1 MYKGVALSVLAS
13 MTFGV
18 LYFYT
23 QFLKPLDSEQ
33 TFAWRMLATLPFLTL
48 FMLWTGDWQRV
59 VVIFKRVI
67 EQPLLLLWLLV
78 SSLLCTTQLWLFLWG
93 PINGRGLQV
102 SLGYFLL
109 PLVMVLVGCI
119 LYKEKLSRWQMAAVV
134 LAVIGVGHELWRI
147 GGIAWETIYVALA
160 YPLYFFLR
168 RVFKTDHLG
177 GFWWDL
183 CLILPVAVYLGFIY
197 SDSMLLIMNHPHLIW
212 AVIGLGFLSA
222 LGLGS
227 YMLAS
232 RYLPFVI
239 FGLLS
244 YLEPVLLAFASMM
257 LGERVHADEW
267 FTYVPIWLAV
277 LLLVIE
283 GCVHMIRQHRQKQHL
298 QTNMKNVEQRLRDST
313 SSKKLDD

>member
-1 MYKGVALSVLAS
+1 MYKGVMLSVLAS
-13 MTFGV
+13 FTFGV

-23 QFLKPLDSEQ
+23 EFLKPLDSEQ
-33 TFAWRMLATLPFLTL
+33 TFAWRMLSTLPFLTV
-48 FMLWTGDWQRV
+48 FMWWSGDFNRIAEIFQRV
-59 VVIFKRVI
+59 IK
-67 EQPLLLLWLLV
+67 QPKMLLWLLC
-78 SSLLCTTQLWLFLWG
+78 SSFLCTTQLWLFLWG
-93 PINGRGLQV
+93 PINGRGLEV

-109 PLVMVLVGCI
+109 PLVMVLVGCL
-119 LYKEKLSRWQMAAVV
+119 LYKEKLSTWQIAAIG
-134 LAVIGVGHELWRI
+134 LALLGVSHEIWRI
-147 GGIAWETIYVALA
+147 GYMAWETAYIAVA

-183 CLILPVAVYLGFIY
+183 ALVIPVAIYLAFMH
-197 SDSMLLIMNHPHLIW
+197 SDSLSVIAHFPHLIW
-212 AVIGLGFLSA
+212 AVIGLGFLSC

-257 LGERVHADEW
+257 LGERIAHDEW
-267 FTYVPIWLAV
+267 LTYVPIWLAV

-283 GCVHMIRQHRQKQHL
+283 GSLHVIKQQQKQRAL
-298 QTNMKNVEQRLRDST
+298 VKNSQALALEIEKNQQ
-313 SSKKLDD
+313 K

>member
-1 MYKGVALSVLAS
+1 MYKGVALSILAS
-13 MTFGV
+13 VTFGV

-48 FMLWTGDWQRV
+48 FMWWTGDLKHV
-59 VVIFKRVI
+59 ADIFKRI
-67 EQPLLLLWLLV
+67 FKEPWMLPWLIF
-78 SSLLCTTQLWLFLWG
+78 SSVLCTTQLWLFLWG

-109 PLVMVLVGCI
+109 PLVMVLVGCV
-119 LYKEKLSRWQMAAVV
+119 LYKEKLSRWQLAAVV
-134 LAVIGVGHELWRI
+134 LAVLGVGHELWRV
-147 GGIAWETIYVALA
+147 GSIAWETAYVALA
-160 YPLYFFLR
+160 YPLYFFMR
-168 RVFKTDHLG
+168 RVLKTDHLG

-183 CLILPVAVYLGFIY
+183 FLILPAAVYLGFIY
-197 SDSMLLIMNHPHLIW
+197 SDSISLILNYTHLIW
-212 AVIGLGFLSA
+212 AVIGLGFFSA

-227 YMLAS
+227 YILAS

-257 LGERVHADEW
+257 MGERVADAEW
-267 FTYVPIWLAV
+267 LTYIPIWLAV
-277 LLLVIE
+277 VLLVIE
-283 GCVHMIRQHRQKQHL
+283 GCLHIFKQKRNAENLDQNIENL
-298 QTNMKNVEQRLRDST
+298 QKRLS
-313 SSKKLDD
+313 DD

>member
-1 MYKGVALSVLAS
+1 MYKGVMLSVLAS
-13 MTFGV
+13 LTFGV

-23 QFLKPLDSEQ
+23 EFLKPLDSEQ
-33 TFAWRMLATLPFLTL
+33 TFAWRMLSTLPFLTL
-48 FMLWTGDWQRV
+48 FMWWSGDLSRV
-59 VVIFKRVI
+59 AEIFKRLLA
-67 EQPLLLLWLLV
+67 QPQLILWLLF
-78 SSLLCTTQLWLFLWG
+78 SSFLCTTQLWLFLWG
-93 PINGRGLQV
+93 PINGRGLEV

-119 LYKEKLSRWQMAAVV
+119 LYKEKLSYWQMAAVA
-134 LAVIGVGHELWRI
+134 LAVLGVGHEIWRM
-147 GGIAWETIYVALA
+147 GQMAWETAYVAVA

-183 CLILPVAVYLGFIY
+183 ACVIPVAIY
-197 SDSMLLIMNHPHLIW
+197 FAAVHSNSFAVIANFPHLIW
-212 AVIGLGFLSA
+212 AVLGLGFLSC

-257 LGERVHADEW
+257 LGERIAADEW
-267 FTYVPIWLAV
+267 LTYVPIWVAV
-277 LLLVIE
+277 MLLVIE
-283 GCVHMIRQHRQKQHL
+283 GSLHVIKQQRKQHAL
-298 QTNMKNVEQRLRDST
+298 VQNAAALEARLEQKT
-313 SSKKLDD
+313 AKE

>member
-13 MTFGV
+13 VIFGV

-23 QFLKPLDSEQ
+23 QFLQPLDSEQ

-48 FMLWTGDWQRV
+48 FMWYSGDLKHV
-59 VVIFKRVI
+59 SAIFKRIVQ
-67 EQPLLLLWLLV
+67 QPAILIWLII

-119 LYKEKLSRWQMAAVV
+119 LYKEKLSHWQWAAVI
-134 LAVIGVGHELWRI
+134 LAVLGVGHEIWRI

-168 RVFKTDHLG
+168 RVYKTDHLG

-183 CLILPVAVYLGFIY
+183 LLIIPVAIYLGFFY
-197 SDSMLLIMNHPHLIW
+197 SNSIPLIAQFPHLIF
-212 AVIGLGFLSA
+212 AVIGLGILSA
-222 LGLGS
+222 FGLGS
-227 YMLAS
+227 YILAS
-232 RYLPFVI
+232 RMLPFVI

-244 YLEPVLLAFASMM
+244 YLEPILLALASLA
-257 LGERVHADEW
+257 LGERIEANEW
-267 FTYVPIWLAV
+267 LTYIPIWCAV
-277 LLLVIE
+277 LLLMLE
-283 GCVHMIRQHRQKQHL
+283 GTVHLFKQKQKEKMLKTNVDAL
-298 QTNMKNVEQRLRDST
+298 QKRLDP
-313 SSKKLDD
+313 

>member
-1 MYKGVALSVLAS
+1 MYKGLALSVLAS
-13 MTFGV
+13 VTFGV

-48 FMLWTGDWQRV
+48 FMWWSGDLQHISQ
-59 VVIFKRVI
+59 IFKRIVQ
-67 EQPLLLLWLLV
+67 QPVFLIWLIF

-93 PINGRGLQV
+93 PMNGRGLQV

-109 PLVMVLVGCI
+109 PLVMVLIGCV
-119 LYKEKLSRWQMAAVV
+119 LYKEKLSKWQLAAVM
-134 LAVIGVGHELWRI
+134 LAMLGVGHEIWRI
-147 GGIAWETIYVALA
+147 GSIAWETVYVALA

-168 RVFKTDHLG
+168 RAFKTDHLG

-183 CLILPVAVYLGFIY
+183 CLILPVAFYLGFMH
-197 SDSMLLIMNHPHLIW
+197 SDSLSLMAHFPHLIM

-244 YLEPVLLAFASMM
+244 YLEPMLLACASIV
-257 LGERVHADEW
+257 LGERVEAGEW
-267 FTYVPIWLAV
+267 LTYIPIWIAV

-283 GCVHMIRQHRQKQHL
+283 GTLHIFRQKRKQQAL
-298 QTNMKNVEQRLRDST
+298 NQNLENYQDRL
-313 SSKKLDD
+313 K

>member
-13 MTFGV
+13 VTFGV

-23 QFLKPLDSEQ
+23 QFLQPLDSEE
-33 TFAWRMLATLPFLTL
+33 TFAWRMLSTLPFITL
-48 FMLWTGDWQRV
+48 FMWWSGDLKHVTEIFRRV
-59 VVIFKRVI
+59 LQ
-67 EQPLLLLWLLV
+67 QPLLLLWLLI
-78 SSLLCTTQLWLFLWG
+78 SSFLCTTQLWLFLWG
-93 PINGRGLQV
+93 PINGRGLEV

-109 PLVMVLVGCI
+109 PLVMVLVGCV
-119 LYKEKLSRWQMAAVV
+119 LYKEKLSSWQM
-134 LAVIGVGHELWRI
+134 LAVALAVLGVGHEIWRI
-147 GGIAWETIYVALA
+147 GSVAWETVYVALA

-168 RVFKTDHLG
+168 RQFKTDNLG

-183 CLILPVAVYLGFIY
+183 FLILPVAFYLGFVY
-197 SDSMLLIMNHPHLIW
+197 SDSKALLLNYSHLIW
-212 AVIGLGFLSA
+212 AVLGLGFLSA

-227 YMLAS
+227 YILAS

-257 LGERVHADEW
+257 LGERVEADEW
-267 FTYVPIWLAV
+267 LTYIPIWLAV

-283 GCVHMIRQHRQKQHL
+283 GVLHVLKQKRQERAL
-298 QTNMKNVEQRLRDST
+298 QKNVQNYQDRLE
-313 SSKKLDD
+313 